1 MKADVSQKSLLL
13 DQSKKQLEEL
23 QSFNAKL
30 QEELKTREEV
40 SKQKKEK
47 LKETLNQ
54 LEAKHV
60 KCKCWDASARLCNNF
75 ITFPFIALMEAEERH
90 KYASDIF
97 TQQLTKLKEQYGTL
111 ERQKEEEVA
120 NLKDTIE
127 VRPLWML
134 YYCSVILMCY

>member
-60 KCKCWDASARLCNNF
+60 KCKC
-75 ITFPFIALMEAEERH
+75 
-90 KYASDIF
+90 
-97 TQQLTKLKEQYGTL
+97 
-111 ERQKEEEVA
+111 
-120 NLKDTIE
+120 
-127 VRPLWML
+127 
-134 YYCSVILMCY
+134 